1 MLKLICGESGTGKS
15 TLLRERIRDAVL
27 GGKKALL
34 AAGLVL
40 CVLLLLFSAVYGVFS
55 YYYGKLNIA
64 NPDDDTAVYLDERD
78 LEIKEGEEE
87 TENSALEDIQSLEE
101 ALKVYPGR
109 TR

>member
-1 MLKLICGESGTGKS
+1 MNNRTNRGAGKPKKMS
-15 TLLRERIRDAVL
+15 

-64 NPDDDTAVYLDERD
+64 NPDDDTAVYLQLTTDWM
-78 LEIKEGEEE
+78 
-87 TENSALEDIQSLEE
+87 EDT
-101 ALKVYPGR
+101 VVRFDRCG
-109 TR
+109 